1 MNIDD
6 VLKVAAAIITSIGGS
21 AVIIV
26 AVSKWCGEILA
37 QKLLSDIDHK
47 HEKDIEKYK
56 FSLQNMSTEFATLLD
71 HSVEVTKKQYDMEI
85 EIYKKIWN
93 ALYDVYSCL
102 SYIDDFV
109 TPTGGNSEE
118 YISRLVQ
125 HYSDFMQKADI
136 LKREIY
142 SVAPFYK
149 ESVYDNLCKVKEKC
163 FELVDIL
170 GESANVCGLSTDN
183 ANKIN
188 TAIKPEMER
197 LKDDLVRDIRSY
209 LLSLK
214 KPPSQI

>member
-1 MNIDD
+1 
-6 VLKVAAAIITSIGGS
+6 
-21 AVIIV
+21 
-26 AVSKWCGEILA
+26 
-37 QKLLSDIDHK
+37 
-47 HEKDIEKYK
+47 
-56 FSLQNMSTEFATLLD
+56 
-71 HSVEVTKKQYDMEI
+71 
-85 EIYKKIWN
+85 
-93 ALYDVYSCL
+93 
-102 SYIDDFV
+102 
-109 TPTGGNSEE
+109 
-118 YISRLVQ
+118 
-125 HYSDFMQKADI
+125 MQKADN
-136 LKREIY
+136 LKREID

-149 ESVYDNLCKVKEKC
+149 ESVYDNLCQVKEKC

>member
-85 EIYKKIWN
+85 EIYKKFGM
-93 ALYDVYSCL
+93 LYMT
-102 SYIDDFV
+102 YIV
-109 TPTGGNSEE
+109 A
-118 YISRLVQ
+118 YR
-125 HYSDFMQKADI
+125 I
-136 LKREIY
+136 LM
-142 SVAPFYK
+142 
-149 ESVYDNLCKVKEKC
+149 
-163 FELVDIL
+163 IL
-170 GESANVCGLSTDN
+170 
-183 ANKIN
+183 
-188 TAIKPEMER
+188 
-197 LKDDLVRDIRSY
+197 
-209 LLSLK
+209 
-214 KPPSQI
+214 

>member
-93 ALYDVYSCL
+93 ALYDVYS
-102 SYIDDFV
+102 
-109 TPTGGNSEE
+109 
-118 YISRLVQ
+118 
-125 HYSDFMQKADI
+125 
-136 LKREIY
+136 
-142 SVAPFYK
+142 
-149 ESVYDNLCKVKEKC
+149 
-163 FELVDIL
+163 
-170 GESANVCGLSTDN
+170 
-183 ANKIN
+183 
-188 TAIKPEMER
+188 
-197 LKDDLVRDIRSY
+197 
-209 LLSLK
+209 
-214 KPPSQI
+214 